1 MHKLETIHIDA
12 KTAKTHY
19 WKDIFRYKDLLYF
32 LSLRDILVRYKQTV
46 IGVAWA
52 AIRPLLTMVI
62 FTFVFGQVAKLPSA
76 GVPYPLMVFSAML
89 PWYFFSGAFV
99 EISNSLISNSNMIS
113 KIYFPRIIIPLS
125 TTAVCLVDFLISLL
139 IMAGLMVWYGFLPNM
154 NLIFLPF
161 FLLFAVITSFGIGL
175 WFAALNVKYRD
186 FRYIVPFMVQVGL
199 YISPVGFNVSMV
211 PEQFKLLYYLNPM
224 VSVIDGFRWCLLGG
238 EYTVYLPGLFMSLTL
253 VSVLLYLGVAFF
265 RKTENTFADII

>member
-1 MHKLETIHIDA
+1 
-12 KTAKTHY
+12 
-19 WKDIFRYKDLLYF
+19 
-32 LSLRDILVRYKQTV
+32 
-46 IGVAWA
+46 
-52 AIRPLLTMVI
+52 
-62 FTFVFGQVAKLPSA
+62 
-76 GVPYPLMVFSAML
+76 
-89 PWYFFSGAFV
+89 
-99 EISNSLISNSNMIS
+99 
-113 KIYFPRIIIPLS
+113 
-125 TTAVCLVDFLISLL
+125 
-139 IMAGLMVWYGFLPNM
+139 MAGLMVWYGFLPNM